1 MKEKRKEGLSRIV
14 FFFTIYGVIREVLL
28 HYNNPSAIDMKTIL
42 CYSGITLM
50 GVFLYGICAYIS
62 NSLSHT
68 AAYDLLYEI
77 RVQLMEKMARI
88 SVTLLGLCLKQEDKA
103 ALQKEMA
110 DRLEQMT
117 ATIVEFIHGIPVI
130 TRWGHLNGISTTLMP
145 LWIQSIERRKPTLS
159 PWGYTMFSSGHRC
172 CFCYRLPSCCSKR
185 KVTFYPVC

>member
-77 RVQLMEKMARI
+77 RVQLMEKRWR
-88 SVTLLGLCLKQEDKA
+88 G
-103 ALQKEMA
+103 
-110 DRLEQMT
+110 
-117 ATIVEFIHGIPVI
+117 FPWVI
-130 TRWGHLNGISTTLMP
+130 LP
-145 LWIQSIERRKPTLS
+145 EPRRV
-159 PWGYTMFSSGHRC
+159 R
-172 CFCYRLPSCCSKR
+172 
-185 KVTFYPVC
+185 

>member
-1 MKEKRKEGLSRIV
+1 MSAEWSESMKEKRKEGLSRIV

-77 RVQLMEKMARI
+77 RVQLMEKRWR
-88 SVTLLGLCLKQEDKA
+88 G
-103 ALQKEMA
+103 
-110 DRLEQMT
+110 
-117 ATIVEFIHGIPVI
+117 FPWVI
-130 TRWGHLNGISTTLMP
+130 LP
-145 LWIQSIERRKPTLS
+145 EPRRV
-159 PWGYTMFSSGHRC
+159 R
-172 CFCYRLPSCCSKR
+172 
-185 KVTFYPVC
+185 

>member
-1 MKEKRKEGLSRIV
+1 
-14 FFFTIYGVIREVLL
+14 
-28 HYNNPSAIDMKTIL
+28 
-42 CYSGITLM
+42 M

-88 SVTLLGLCLKQEDKA
+88 SVTLLGLCLKQKDKA

-145 LWIQSIERRKPTLS
+145 LWIQSIERRRPTLC

-172 CFCYRLPSCCSKR
+172 CFCYRLPSCSSKR

>member
-28 HYNNPSAIDMKTIL
+28 HYNNPSVIDMKTIL

-62 NSLSHT
+62 NFLSHT

-88 SVTLLGLCLKQEDKA
+88 SMSYFTGTTQGAIKKV
-103 ALQKEMA
+103 
-110 DRLEQMT
+110 MT
-117 ATIVEFIHGIPVI
+117 DDVEE
-130 TRWGHLNGISTTLMP
+130 
-145 LWIQSIERRKPTLS
+145 IEVS
-159 PWGYTMFSSGHRC
+159 PS
-172 CFCYRLPSCCSKR
+172 
-185 KVTFYPVC
+185 

>member
-1 MKEKRKEGLSRIV
+1 MESIDERKEGLARIV

-28 HYNNPSAIDMKTIL
+28 HYNNPEAMDMKTIL

-50 GVFLYGICAYIS
+50 GVFLYGICAYVS

-88 SVTLLGLCLKQEDKA
+88 SMGYFTGTTQGAIKKVMTDDVEEIEVFVAHNLSDVA
-103 ALQKEMA
+103 AGV
-110 DRLEQMT
+110 EQMT

-130 TRWGHLNGISTTLMP
+130 TRWGHLSGISTTLMP
-145 LWIQSIERRKPTLS
+145 LQN
-159 PWGYTMFSSGHRC
+159 SGNPQYILKRNPPHR
-172 CFCYRLPSCCSKR
+172 
-185 KVTFYPVC
+185 

>member
-1 MKEKRKEGLSRIV
+1 M
-14 FFFTIYGVIREVLL
+14 LL
-28 HYNNPSAIDMKTIL
+28 HYNTPEAMDMKTIL

-50 GVFLYGICAYIS
+50 GVFLYGICAYVS

-88 SVTLLGLCLKQEDKA
+88 SMGYFTGTTQGAIKKVMTDDVEEIEVFVAHNLSDVAAGVAAPLFTILYLFFMDFRLALVTLLPIVISVTLLGVCLKQKDKA

-130 TRWGHLNGISTTLMP
+130 TRWGHLSGISTTLMP
-145 LWIQSIERRKPTLS
+145 LWTR
-159 PWGYTMFSSGHRC
+159 
-172 CFCYRLPSCCSKR
+172 
-185 KVTFYPVC
+185 